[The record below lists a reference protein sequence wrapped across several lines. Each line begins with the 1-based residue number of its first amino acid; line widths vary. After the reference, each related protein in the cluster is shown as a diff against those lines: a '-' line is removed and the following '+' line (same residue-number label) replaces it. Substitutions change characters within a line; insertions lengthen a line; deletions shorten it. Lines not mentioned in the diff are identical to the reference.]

1 MSDWLQNQ
9 IKSFE
14 SLQGKTVKRW
24 VGIEMALRETDDGIP
39 EFRHESARYFQMSR
53 LDAELK
59 DEATVR
65 FVTSQGKD
73 VFGLIRYDDLAD
85 VVVHDDEDWGSFF
98 CARNVH
104 ELPTGKIKEV
114 KVLTESNVISEVRL
128 LIDPDEISLFA
139 GEIYED
145 FDQKYSVRF
154 LAECVLVQLNGER
167 PEVLSFSPGG

>member
-9 IKSFE
+9 IRYFE

-24 VGIEMALRETDDGIP
+24 VGIEMALQETEDGIP
-39 EFRHESARYFQMSR
+39 EFRHDSVRYFQMSR
-53 LDAELK
+53 IDAELK
-59 DEATVR
+59 DEQTAR

-85 VVVHDDEDWGSFF
+85 VVGNDEEDWGNFL
-98 CARNVH
+98 CARTVH

-128 LIDPDEISLFA
+128 QIDADEIGLFA
-139 GEIYED
+139 GEVYDD
-145 FDQKYSVRF
+145 FDKKYSVRF
-154 LAECVLVQLNGER
+154 LAECVLLQLNGER

>member
-9 IKSFE
+9 IQAFE
-14 SLQGKTVKRW
+14 KLQGKTVKRW

-39 EFRHESARYFQMSR
+39 EFRHDSVRYFQMSR
-53 LDAELK
+53 IDAELK
-59 DEATVR
+59 DEQPAR
-65 FVTSQGKD
+65 FVTSQGKE
-73 VFGLIRYDDLAD
+73 VFGLIRYDDMSD
-85 VVVHDDEDWGSFF
+85 VVVHDEEDWGSFL
-98 CARNVH
+98 CARVVN
-104 ELPTGKIKEV
+104 ELPTGKINVV
-114 KVLTESNVISEVRL
+114 KVFTESNVISEVRL
-128 LIDPDEISLFA
+128 QIDADEIGLYA